1 MNAIAVRL
9 VAGLVAIALAVGAWL
24 YVRELRA
31 ELATAQGDAR
41 TAKDTVERRDAQ
53 LVALQDQARE
63 HARQLAQLEAK
74 RQGIAA
80 DLAARRTEIEALKDE
95 NATVRAWAAGALPAD
110 VVRLYASPAQSGAD
124 APGPMRADHGLHAAG
139 NGPAQ

>member
-124 APGPMRADHGLHAAG
+124 APGPMRAGNGLHAAG
-139 NGPAQ
+139 NGPTQ